1 MKGLALYGAKCTIE
15 IWKQFQIEMEKYDIT
30 YVEYPHSLTERA
42 ENFSD
47 IAKWVN
53 HTYHMGTYDF
63 IIGHSMGGII
73 ALELL
78 SSMQCHC
85 NKCILIDSIL
95 KPTNEFYK
103 NLMLPANMNIYGE
116 QVISMIKFES
126 QYYGVSLTNYLQRDD
141 DFTYYIKNI
150 NAEIYGIYG
159 DRGYENYL
167 NRIKDLCLPE
177 DIYNRINFRF
187 VKNSCHMPM
196 IENPIELAQIIKDI
210 IEN

>member
-1 MKGLALYGAKCTIE
+1 M
-15 IWKQFQIEMEKYDIT
+15 
-30 YVEYPHSLTERA
+30 
-42 ENFSD
+42 
-47 IAKWVN
+47 
-53 HTYHMGTYDF
+53 
-63 IIGHSMGGII
+63 
-73 ALELL
+73 ELL

-85 NKCILIDSIL
+85 NKCILINSIL

>member
-1 MKGLALYGAKCTIE
+1 
-15 IWKQFQIEMEKYDIT
+15 
-30 YVEYPHSLTERA
+30 
-42 ENFSD
+42 
-47 IAKWVN
+47 
-53 HTYHMGTYDF
+53 
-63 IIGHSMGGII
+63 
-73 ALELL
+73 
-78 SSMQCHC
+78 
-85 NKCILIDSIL
+85 
-95 KPTNEFYK
+95 
-103 NLMLPANMNIYGE
+103 MLPANMNIYGE